1 MIGVEYERTIR
12 HLQFYVRVLGK
23 STNGDKLDLL
33 VNSRL
38 FFDISSLTEEFR
50 LYIQLYDIH
59 LTIRTKRGGT
69 NVINEEAQL

>member
-1 MIGVEYERTIR
+1 
-12 HLQFYVRVLGK
+12 
-23 STNGDKLDLL
+23 
-33 VNSRL
+33 L